1 MPKPEACSRKYLYCL
16 THSPQPYQ
24 FSNLGMG
31 ERGDVVDM
39 IEFMDLGAVVS
50 DTPLKEFEE
59 SRRNMMAHTL
69 VLEEAM
75 RQFSILPV
83 RFGTVAPDANAILE
97 QVLKRRYGELLSSF
111 DEVHNRVELGIKAFW
126 YEEIIFQEIVE
137 QSPPIRALRDSLK
150 GRQTDETYYERIRLG
165 EMIEAAM
172 EKKREEELRKN
183 SGAPA
188 SFGVQDPGEQDHH
201 RQNGA
206 ECRFPGRPR
215 SGGRI
220 RPGHQTIG
228 RRNGKSA
235 DVQVRGSSAP
245 LQFRQHRHPLGRA
258 VCALIGSYL

>member
-1 MPKPEACSRKYLYCL
+1 MPKPEACSGKYLYCL
-16 THSPQPYQ
+16 IRSPKPYQ

-31 ERGDVVDM
+31 ERGDVVNI

-75 RQFSILPV
+75 RQFTILPV
-83 RFGTVAPDANAILE
+83 RFGTVAPDVIAIME

-111 DEVHNRVELGIKAFW
+111 DEIDNRVELGVKAFW

-137 QSPPIRALRDSLK
+137 QSPPIRSLRDSLK

-172 EKKREEELRKN
+172 EKKREEDSEKILERLRPLVYKTRAN
-183 SGAPA
+183 KVITDKMVLNAAFLVDRDREAAFDQAIKQLDAEMENRLMFKYVGPVPPYNFVNIVIHWDAP
-188 SFGVQDPGEQDHH
+188 
-201 RQNGA
+201 
-206 ECRFPGRPR
+206 
-215 SGGRI
+215 
-220 RPGHQTIG
+220 
-228 RRNGKSA
+228 SA
-235 DVQVRGSSAP
+235 R
-245 LQFRQHRHPLGRA
+245 
-258 VCALIGSYL
+258 